1 MNINDE
7 MKRIEAAYRASN
19 GLPELVGAPL
29 SDELPEARGE
39 VGSQEE
45 WLERRATAD
54 ATSEPDWWTYE
65 DNDPEWIKDHG

>member
-1 MNINDE
+1 MFDIDDT
-7 MKRIEAAYRASN
+7 MKTLMKGYKA
-19 GLPELVGAPL
+19 LPEPVGAPQ
-29 SDELPEARGE
+29 SDELPEARGK